1 MTTVEGLKMEI
12 YNDKYCVY
20 IHTNKINGKKY
31 VGQTSRN
38 PKYRWGKNGIGY
50 KRNPRFYSAIKHYG
64 WSNFEHEIVAS
75 NLTKKEADNFEIL
88 LIDKLDTMNQDK
100 GYNLTKGGEGKT
112 GYKHTEEQR
121 KKQSESL
128 KGKYVGEKNPNYGNH
143 PIGSFKGKHHSEE
156 TKEKLAKIRNKPVVC
171 IETGVIYVSSKEAAR
186 ITGIG
191 YENIKRVK
199 NKPNNAAGGYHWI
212 DYVEEVT

>member
-50 KRNPRFYSAIKHYG
+50 K
-64 WSNFEHEIVAS
+64 
-75 NLTKKEADNFEIL
+75 
-88 LIDKLDTMNQDK
+88 
-100 GYNLTKGGEGKT
+100 
-112 GYKHTEEQR
+112 
-121 KKQSESL
+121 
-128 KGKYVGEKNPNYGNH
+128 
-143 PIGSFKGKHHSEE
+143 
-156 TKEKLAKIRNKPVVC
+156 
-171 IETGVIYVSSKEAAR
+171 
-186 ITGIG
+186 
-191 YENIKRVK
+191 NIKRVK

-212 DYVEEVT
+212 DYVEEVA